1 MKMLQIILL
10 LLLAVLLAAAPAVAE
25 ENASEELSLEEL
37 EAMLEEEDVQ
47 VYEFP
52 KVPSTYRLEVGYR
65 FVDSSGAES
74 AIDYEHLD
82 DSVTF
87 GLGARVFRFP
97 HRFFF
102 EFEFENER
110 DYFGELHYAYGD
122 MGFFRSTNRM
132 VHHNLDRVNLID
144 LDPLALSP
152 PSPDIDERDP
162 GVEYETK
169 TAINDYFTRLKPH
182 DVPAHLFF
190 DYWAVNKK
198 GDMQDVSLI
207 GCGSLNCIP
216 TPSNI
221 VWVSQSRDVDWTT
234 RKYTVGANG
243 HLGPVET
250 EVLYFQK
257 DFENDGDKALFDSYT
272 ASGFR
277 PAGTF
282 PHALVPETEGHGG
295 TVKLHSSYTGKLVAT
310 ASFSYRERENDESG
324 AEADYFLGTGSVTYM
339 PVTNLTFF
347 LRFMHKDKDAENAP
361 GVKDPIS
368 RTSDAVSLTARYR
381 PLRGLTLKGRYA
393 YEYID
398 RDNAALWDLEDT
410 TQKHL
415 VSVSGRYS
423 LPGSVKLE
431 AEYTFRQLQ
440 DPAYNTE
447 PDYSNGGTLSAS
459 WLPSNRLTTLLSF
472 SMTRE
477 ERENLRYDTTFDAK
491 NREAD
496 YYRLMATATLLAGEK
511 VTCSASYAYLKND
524 IEQDIVY
531 ADLLG
536 VPQIDRGTE
545 YEDENHHYS
554 LSVDYLPRERLSLH
568 ADFSYT
574 DGEASFS
581 PGNADLLQPV
591 SVASFSDLDISEMSV
606 TAAGD
611 YRHTSGY
618 GIGLEYSYVDVDE
631 DGENPHDGFETGSA
645 HIAMVKVSKKW

>member
-1 MKMLQIILL
+1 MKVLQAILFL
-10 LLLAVLLAAAPAVAE
+10 FLSALLAAAPAWAE
-25 ENASEELSLEEL
+25 ENVEEELSLEEL
-37 EAMLEEEDVQ
+37 EAMLEEEDIQ

-52 KVPSTYRLEVGYR
+52 KVPSTYYLEVGYR
-65 FVDSSGAES
+65 FVDSSGADS
-74 AIDYEHLD
+74 AIGYEYLD
-82 DSVTF
+82 DSIPF
-87 GLGARVFRFP
+87 GLGARVFPLP
-97 HRFFF
+97 HRFSF
-102 EFEFENER
+102 EFDFENER
-110 DYFGELHYAYGD
+110 DYFGELRYAYSD
-122 MGFFRSTNRM
+122 MGFFRSVNRM
-132 VHHNLDRVNLID
+132 AHHSHDRVTLID
-144 LDPLALSP
+144 LDPLT
-152 PSPDIDERDP
+152 PSPGVQVRDP

-169 TAINDYFTRLKPH
+169 TAINDYFVRLKPH

-190 DYWAVNKK
+190 DYWVVNKD

-207 GCGSLNCIP
+207 GSGFFND
-216 TPSNI
+216 I
-221 VWVSQSRDVDWTT
+221 VRVSQSRDVDWTT

-243 HLGPVET
+243 HLGPVEA

-257 DFENDGDKALFDSYT
+257 DFENDGDRALFDAYT

-282 PHALVPETEGHGG
+282 PHALVPDTEGKGG
-295 TVKLHSSYTGKLVAT
+295 AVKLHSSYTGRLVAT

-324 AEADYFLGTGSVTYM
+324 TEADYFLGTGGVTYM
-339 PVTNLTFF
+339 PVTNLTFI
-347 LRFMHKDKDAENAP
+347 LRFMHRDKDAENAP

-415 VSVSGRYS
+415 VHVSGRYS
-423 LPGSVKLE
+423 LPGRVKLE
-431 AEYTFRQLQ
+431 ADYTFRQLE

-447 PDYSNGGTLSAS
+447 PDYSNGGTLTVN
-459 WLPSNRLTTLLSF
+459 WLPRHWLTTLVSF

-477 ERENLRYDTTFDAK
+477 ERENLRYDTTSNAK

-496 YYRLMATATLLAGEK
+496 YYRFMATATLLANEK
-511 VTCSASYAYLKND
+511 LTCSASYAYLKND

-531 ADLLG
+531 IDTLG
-536 VPQIDRGTE
+536 SPQIDPGTE
-545 YEDENHHYS
+545 YEDENHQYS
-554 LSVDYLPRERLSLH
+554 LSVDYLPLERVSLH

-574 DGEASFS
+574 EGEASFAPS
-581 PGNADLLQPV
+581 SADLLQPV
-591 SVASFSDLDISEMSV
+591 SVSSFSDLDISETAV
-606 TAAGD
+606 TATGH
-611 YRHTSGY
+611 YRHRSGY
-618 GIGLEYSYVDVDE
+618 GIGVEYRFVDVDDE
-631 DGENPHDGFETGSA
+631 TDNPYDEFEAGSA

>member
-1 MKMLQIILL
+1 MKVLQTILL
-10 LLLAVLLAAAPAVAE
+10 LFLAALLAAAPAWAE
-25 ENASEELSLEEL
+25 ENAEEELSLEEL
-37 EAMLEEEDVQ
+37 EAMLEEEDIQ

-52 KVPSTYRLEVGYR
+52 KVPSTYHLEVGYR
-65 FVDSSGAES
+65 FVDSSGADS
-74 AIDYEHLD
+74 AIGYEYLD
-82 DSVTF
+82 DSVPF

-97 HRFFF
+97 HRFSFVF
-102 EFEFENER
+102 DFENER
-110 DYFGELHYAYGD
+110 DYFGELRYAYSD
-122 MGFFRSTNRM
+122 VGFFRSVNRM
-132 VHHNLDRVNLID
+132 AHHSHDRVTLID
-144 LDPLALSP
+144 LDPLTASP
-152 PSPDIDERDP
+152 GVQVRDP

-169 TAINDYFTRLKPH
+169 TAINDYFIRLKPH

-190 DYWAVNKK
+190 DYWYVKK
-198 GDMQDVSLI
+198 DGDMQDVSLI
-207 GCGSLNCIP
+207 GSGFFND
-216 TPSNI
+216 I
-221 VWVSQSRDVDWTT
+221 VRVSQVRDVDWRT

-243 HLGPVET
+243 HLGPVEA
-250 EVLYFQK
+250 EALYFQK
-257 DFENDGDKALFDSYT
+257 DFENEGDRALFDSYT

-282 PHALVPETEGHGG
+282 PHALVPDTEGHGG
-295 TVKLHSSYTGKLVAT
+295 KVKLHSSYTGKLVAT

-324 AEADYFLGTGSVTYM
+324 AEADYFLGTGGVTYI

-347 LRFMHKDKDAENAP
+347 LRFMHRDKDAKNAP

-415 VSVSGRYS
+415 VQVSGRYS

-431 AEYTFRQLQ
+431 ADYTFRQLQ

-447 PDYSNGGTLSAS
+447 PDYSNGGTLTVN
-459 WLPSNRLTTLLSF
+459 WLPRHWLTTFVSF

-477 ERENLRYDTTFDAK
+477 ERE
-491 NREAD
+491 
-496 YYRLMATATLLAGEK
+496 TLLANEK
-511 VTCSASYAYLKND
+511 LTCSVSYAYLKND

-531 ADLLG
+531 ADGLG
-536 VPQIDRGTE
+536 IPTVDPGTE

-554 LSVDYLPRERLSLH
+554 LSVDYLPRERVSLH

-574 DGEASFS
+574 EGEASFA

-606 TAAGD
+606 TAAGH
-611 YRHTSGY
+611 YRHTGGY
-618 GIGLEYSYVDVDE
+618 GIGVEYRFVDVDE
-631 DGENPHDGFETGSA
+631 ETDNPHDEFEAGSA